1 MTDDIDALATTT
13 DATVGELPNMSNAPD
28 DALLV
33 AEYLGK
39 ARNSTLGQLKVALGA
54 ITGFEKTAGDC
65 TPGTTDA
72 YTITFANG
80 GKLDILIP
88 IPLNGK
94 DGYTPQKGVDYVDG
108 KDGYTPQKG
117 VDYDDGKDG
126 FSPIVDFKEVTDG
139 VEITITDKTGPH
151 TAKLKN
157 GADGVS
163 PSFRTE
169 VIEGGYRVILS
180 AANEY
185 QQFDLLNGECGDWS
199 VNNPAWKNYIKG
211 RTHWKEEYGADG
223 EIIPEVSAAFSG
235 TFNFTTVAGAI
246 SEGITAK
253 GKYVV
258 TWNGTEY
265 SCEGKEYWDGP
276 YVGNGSI
283 MDSSQEDT
291 GEPFAI
297 LMFGDDLYQVWKAD
311 KTKETVTVKVVGEK
325 VVIWHK
331 LDGGYLD
338 EALQFG
344 ETIAEV
350 FPETTFTIEDGSN
363 GVEFAATVHLVEGG
377 DYVVMY
383 NSVRYDCVCSTH
395 TEDNGDG
402 TSTKYYILGNFSA
415 LVGTGDT
422 GEPFVFLVIPSAGGC
437 AVAAFD
443 GSTSIT
449 LSIFGS
455 TIRKLDNKYLD
466 LEWIPGGVA
475 NRVEVVP
482 ETTLDEPGTVPL
494 TDAYRSSVEL
504 NAPYIVTW
512 NGVEYLVRMFGAI
525 GDTYLGNASLNVP
538 HFPNTGEPFIMS
550 LANINMTVYYEG
562 SEPVTFKIERA
573 YFDTLPYDYAPA
585 NYTIPTDMKANNC
598 QSNND
603 ELVHA
608 EYVLR
613 HGGKVYGTIDN
624 APVEILSLRADD
636 TDDNNYFTWRDLSD
650 TKNYGN
656 LYQHCGWLN
665 DFKSMTPAVDR
676 EDIIL
681 RSSSGKRFRFTVDDT
696 GALSAAEVT
705 E

>member
-39 ARNSTLGQLKVALGA
+39 ARNSTLGQLKAALGA

-65 TPGTTDA
+65 TPGTTDT

-88 IPLNGK
+88 IPLNGT
-94 DGYTPQKGVDYVDG
+94 DGYTPKKGVDYYDG
-108 KDGYTPQKG
+108 TDGYTPKKG

-169 VIEGGYRVILS
+169 AIEGGYRVILS

-185 QQFDLLNGECGDWS
+185 QQFDLLNGEGGDWS

-297 LMFGDDLYQVWKAD
+297 LMFGDNLYQVWKAD

-331 LDGGYLD
+331 LDGGYLPEGCPYI
-338 EALQFG
+338 EAADVLF
-344 ETIAEV
+344 
-350 FPETTFTIEDGSN
+350 ETTVALDPDSGEGFAPDVIDVSAGNAYAIKWNGAEYTCIAQHFEADGIS
-363 GVEFAATVHLVEGG
+363 A
-377 DYVVMY
+377 VV
-383 NSVRYDCVCSTH
+383 
-395 TEDNGDG
+395 
-402 TSTKYYILGNFSA
+402 LGNLGAMTGGA
-415 LVGTGDT
+415 LTE
-422 GEPFVFLVIPSAGGC
+422 EPFVILCLDAEIAATMGAGFIVY
-437 AVAAFD
+437 ALD
-443 GSTSIT
+443 GSASATISIQVVGVHPIDKICLPNLRGQKKIVVNADDQT
-449 LSIFGS
+449 ASISLEQAAEMDMGELQS
-455 TIRKLDNKYLD
+455 AMTVIYGGAEYSCASVRK
-466 LEWIPGGVA
+466 
-475 NRVEVVP
+475 
-482 ETTLDEPGTVPL
+482 TV
-494 TDAYRSSVEL
+494 TEFD
-504 NAPYIVTW
+504 
-512 NGVEYLVRMFGAI
+512 GVEYPSLEITIVRI
-525 GDTYLGNASLNVP
+525 
-538 HFPNTGEPFIMS
+538 EE
-550 LANINMTVYYEG
+550 TVVE
-562 SEPVTFKIERA
+562 
-573 YFDTLPYDYAPA
+573 
-585 NYTIPTDMKANNC
+585 
-598 QSNND
+598 
-603 ELVHA
+603 
-608 EYVLR
+608 
-613 HGGKVYGTIDN
+613 KVI
-624 APVEILSLRADD
+624 S
-636 TDDNNYFTWRDLSD
+636 FTW
-650 TKNYGN
+650 N
-656 LYQHCGWLN
+656 LGGIELHEKFVLPTFPDGPWQFYATDQRGIAHWRE
-665 DFKSMTPAVDR
+665 FKHMVQDAVQ
-676 EDIIL
+676 L
-681 RSSSGKRFRFTVDDT
+681 KAPNGKKYYVTVDDNGT
-696 GALSAAEVT
+696 LVT
-705 E
+705 TESFD